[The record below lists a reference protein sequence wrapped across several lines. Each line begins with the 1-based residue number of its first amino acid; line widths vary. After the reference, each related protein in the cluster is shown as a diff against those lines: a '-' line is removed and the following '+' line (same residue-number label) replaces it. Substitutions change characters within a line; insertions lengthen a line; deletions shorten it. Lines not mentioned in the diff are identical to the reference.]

1 MKGLGG
7 EPLGQFFEIRRMTMA
22 QENKLGTM
30 PIGRLLMV
38 MSIPMMISFFIQ
50 ALYNVVDSIFVAQI
64 SENALTAV
72 SIAFPMQNII
82 TAIGVGTGVGV
93 NALVPRYLGQ
103 QRQRDAE
110 KIANVAVFLS
120 VCYCVIF
127 VLVGLFVVGPYYRMQ
142 TNVAEIVED
151 GVAYLSVVCVVSFG
165 AFFGQNFEKLL
176 VATGHTVCSMIS
188 QATGAIFNI
197 IFDPLLIFGIGPFP
211 EMGVTGAA
219 VATVLGQIVAAIVAF
234 LMAMKKQN
242 SVRLHL
248 QAMLPDGRS
257 LKEIYS
263 VGIPSIITVGLGS
276 AMSFCMN
283 QILLGFSTT
292 ATAAFGIWLKLQNF
306 AFMPVF
312 GLNNG
317 TIPMISYN
325 YGAGKMDRVHKTI
338 HLALAVAL
346 ILMCLLLVIFELC
359 PTQLLELFSATE
371 NMFAIGTVALR
382 LTCLS
387 LPFGA
392 TAVILSS
399 SFQSLGRSRYTLVV
413 NLCRQ
418 LIFMVPIAWLLSLT
432 GRLEMVWASVAVA
445 EFLSMILAIVLR
457 RKMVRDFAGMA

>member
-1 MKGLGG
+1 
-7 EPLGQFFEIRRMTMA
+7 MA

-142 TNVAEIVED
+142 TDVTEIVED
-151 GVAYLSVVCVVSFG
+151 GIAYLSVVCVVSFG

-234 LMAMKKQN
+234 VMAMTKQN
-242 SVRLHL
+242 SVRLNL
-248 QAMLPDGRS
+248 RAMLPDGRS

-317 TIPMISYN
+317 TVPMISYN

>member
-1 MKGLGG
+1 
-7 EPLGQFFEIRRMTMA
+7 MA

-142 TNVAEIVED
+142 TDVTEIVED
-151 GVAYLSVVCVVSFG
+151 GIAYLSVVCVVSFG

-188 QATGAIFNI
+188 QATGAVFNI

>member
-1 MKGLGG
+1 
-7 EPLGQFFEIRRMTMA
+7 MA

-188 QATGAIFNI
+188 QATGAVFNI

-432 GRLEMVWASVAVA
+432 ERLEMVWASVAVA

>member
-1 MKGLGG
+1 
-7 EPLGQFFEIRRMTMA
+7 MA

-142 TNVAEIVED
+142 TDVTEIVED
-151 GVAYLSVVCVVSFG
+151 GIAYLSVVCVVSFG

-188 QATGAIFNI
+188 QATGAVFNI

-283 QILLGFSTT
+283 QILLAFSTT

-317 TIPMISYN
+317 TVPMISYN

>member
-1 MKGLGG
+1 
-7 EPLGQFFEIRRMTMA
+7 MA

-30 PIGRLLMV
+30 PIGRLLMA

-188 QATGAIFNI
+188 QATGAVFNI

-346 ILMCLLLVIFELC
+346 ILMCLLLIIFELC

-382 LTCLS
+382 LTCLQFAFWCYGGDFVLL
-387 LPFGA
+387 LP
-392 TAVILSS
+392 
-399 SFQSLGRSRYTLVV
+399 
-413 NLCRQ
+413 
-418 LIFMVPIAWLLSLT
+418 VP
-432 GRLEMVWASVAVA
+432 WA
-445 EFLSMILAIVLR
+445 
-457 RKMVRDFAGMA
+457 

>member
-1 MKGLGG
+1 
-7 EPLGQFFEIRRMTMA
+7 MA

-30 PIGRLLMV
+30 PIGRLLMA

-142 TNVAEIVED
+142 TDVTEIVED
-151 GVAYLSVVCVVSFG
+151 GIAYLSVVCVVSFG

-188 QATGAIFNI
+188 QATGAVFNI

-283 QILLGFSTT
+283 QILLAFSTT

>member
-1 MKGLGG
+1 
-7 EPLGQFFEIRRMTMA
+7 MA

-142 TNVAEIVED
+142 TDVTEIVED
-151 GVAYLSVVCVVSFG
+151 GIAYLSVVCVVSFG

-188 QATGAIFNI
+188 QATGAVFNI

-346 ILMCLLLVIFELC
+346 ILMCLLLIIFELC

-445 EFLSMILAIVLR
+445 EFLSMVLAIVLR

>member
-1 MKGLGG
+1 
-7 EPLGQFFEIRRMTMA
+7 MA

-142 TNVAEIVED
+142 TDVTEIVED
-151 GVAYLSVVCVVSFG
+151 GIAYLSVVCVVSFG

-188 QATGAIFNI
+188 QATGAVFNI

-234 LMAMKKQN
+234 LMAMTKQN

-283 QILLGFSTT
+283 QILLAFSTT

>member
-1 MKGLGG
+1 
-7 EPLGQFFEIRRMTMA
+7 MA

-142 TNVAEIVED
+142 TDVTEIVED
-151 GVAYLSVVCVVSFG
+151 GIAYLSVVCVMSFG

-283 QILLGFSTT
+283 QILLAFSTT
-292 ATAAFGIWLKLQNF
+292 ATATFGIWLKLQNF

>member
-1 MKGLGG
+1 M
-7 EPLGQFFEIRRMTMA
+7 E
-22 QENKLGTM
+22 QENKLGIM

-50 ALYNVVDSIFVAQI
+50 ALYNVVDSIFVAKI

-72 SIAFPMQNII
+72 SIAFPVQNII

-103 QRQRDAE
+103 KRQRDAE
-110 KIANVAVFLS
+110 KVANVAVFLS
-120 VCYCVIF
+120 CCYCVIF
-127 VLVGLFVVGPYYRMQ
+127 VLVGLFAVGPYYRMQ
-142 TNVAEIVED
+142 TDVADIVAD
-151 GVAYLSVVCVVSFG
+151 GIEYLSVVCLVSFG

-188 QATGAIFNI
+188 QATGAVFNI
-197 IFDPLLIFGIGPFP
+197 IFDPLLIFGVGPFP
-211 EMGVTGAA
+211 ALGVTGAA

-234 LMAMKKQN
+234 TFVMTKQDAVRIHPGAMK
-242 SVRLHL
+242 
-248 QAMLPDGRS
+248 PDGRS

-276 AMSFCMN
+276 AMSFCIN

-306 AFMPVF
+306 SYMPVF

-325 YGAGKMDRVHKTI
+325 YGAGRMERVHKTI
-338 HLALAVAL
+338 HLALGVAL
-346 ILMCLLLVIFELC
+346 TLMCLLLVVFELC
-359 PTQLLELFSATE
+359 PRQLLQLFSATE
-371 NMFAIGTVALR
+371 NMFAIGTAALR

-392 TAVILSS
+392 TAVIFSS
-399 SFQSLGRSRYTLVV
+399 SFQSLGRSRYTLAV

-418 LIFMVPIAWLLSLT
+418 LIFMVPIAWVLSLT
-432 GRLEMVWASVAVA
+432 GRLEAVWLAVPVA
-445 EFLSMILAIVLR
+445 EAMSMVLAIALR
-457 RKMVRDFAGMA
+457 RKMLRDFAKESDKP

>member
-1 MKGLGG
+1 
-7 EPLGQFFEIRRMTMA
+7 MA

-142 TNVAEIVED
+142 TDVTEIVED
-151 GVAYLSVVCVVSFG
+151 GIAYLSVVCVVSFG

-234 LMAMKKQN
+234 VMAMTKQN
-242 SVRLHL
+242 SVRLNL
-248 QAMLPDGRS
+248 RAMLPDGRS